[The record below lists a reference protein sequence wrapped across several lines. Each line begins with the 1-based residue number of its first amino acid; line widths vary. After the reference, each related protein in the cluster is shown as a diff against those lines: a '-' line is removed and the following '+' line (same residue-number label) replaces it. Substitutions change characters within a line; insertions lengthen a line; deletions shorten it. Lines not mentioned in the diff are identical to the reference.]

1 MNYKF
6 FQVDVFADEIFGG
19 NPLAVFPDA
28 AEMDDALMLKTAR
41 EMNLSETAFVFP
53 SRSAE
58 IDFDVRIFTPGKEI
72 PFGGHPI
79 IGTAHVL
86 QLTGKLAGNSKSMC
100 LGTKIGPI
108 DVSITGDFFSMRQTP
123 PTFAACDF
131 SIAQLAEALSLDAGQ
146 VDSRWPPEIV
156 STGFPAIFL
165 PLKSI
170 EALRQITPNLPRLE
184 KILKKTDML
193 YAFSMGKLGEFA
205 EIHARSFAPFAG
217 IPEDPA
223 TGSAGG
229 ALGAYLVKR
238 RIIPADYFAKINIKQ
253 GIEMGRPSS
262 IKVQIEESE
271 GRIRSVQVGGTS
283 LLIIEGSLLI

>member
-1 MNYKF
+1 MKYQF
-6 FQVDVFADEIFGG
+6 FQVDVFASEIFGG

-28 AEMDDALMLKTAR
+28 VGMDDALMLNTAR
-41 EMNLSETAFVFP
+41 EMNLSETTFVFP
-53 SRSAE
+53 SRGAE
-58 IDFDVRIFTPGKEI
+58 IDFDVRIFTPAKEI
-72 PFGGHPI
+72 PFGGHPV

-86 QLTGKLAGNSKSMC
+86 QLTGKIANNSKSMC

-108 DVSITGDFFSMRQTP
+108 DVSITGDFFSMRQTL
-123 PTFAACDF
+123 PTFEPCDF
-131 SIAQLAEALSLDAGQ
+131 SIAQLAEALSLDADQ

-170 EALRQITPNLPRLE
+170 EALRQIKLNLSHLE
-184 KILKKTDML
+184 IILNKTDMI
-193 YAFSMGKLGEFA
+193 YAFSLGEMGEFA
-205 EIHARSFAPFAG
+205 EIHARSFAPFLG

-229 ALGAYLVKR
+229 ALGAYLVR
-238 RIIPADYFAKINIKQ
+238 QRIIPADYFAKINIKQ
-253 GIEMGRPSS
+253 GVEMGRPSS

-271 GRIRSVQVGGTS
+271 GRIRSVQAGGTS
-283 LLIIEGSLLI
+283 LLVIEGSLII

>member
-1 MNYKF
+1 MKYQF
-6 FQVDVFADEIFGG
+6 LQVDVFADAVFGG

-28 AEMDDALMLKTAR
+28 VGMDDALMLKTAR

-53 SRSAE
+53 SRQAE
-58 IDFDVRIFTPGKEI
+58 IDFDVRIFTPRKEI

-79 IGTAHVL
+79 IGAAHVL
-86 QLTGKLAGNSKSMC
+86 QLTGKISDNCKSVC

-123 PTFAACDF
+123 PIFEPCEY
-131 SIAQLAEALSLDAGQ
+131 SIAQLTKALSLDADQ

-170 EALRQITPNLPRLE
+170 DALRQIKLNLSHLE
-184 KILKKTDML
+184 IILNKTDMI
-193 YAFSMGKLGEFA
+193 YAFSLGKLGEFA
-205 EIHARSFAPFAG
+205 EIHARSFAPFVG

-238 RIIPADYFAKINIKQ
+238 MIIPADYFAKINIKQ
-253 GIEMGRPSS
+253 GVEMGRPSS
-262 IKVQIEESE
+262 IKVRIEESE
-271 GRIRSVQVGGTS
+271 GHIRSVQAGGTS
-283 LLIIEGSLLI
+283 LLVIEGSLII